1 MATSGTKE
9 SSFTADCA
17 TKQNTAKVTKHTCA
31 IRSSYHTA
39 SAEPPPKSPAKDE
52 MKETPAFQH
61 LKYKTP
67 PMRNDK
73 PITETTADT
82 LSGQRASAE
91 PLSQTSNDRS
101 EVTSHSPETKDT
113 IQSTNGKRAQVS
125 SNAVANAAVAAEKF
139 RENGGKER
147 DETTPKNF
155 VANGLHNG
163 DNQATLSQSIQ
174 HDGDEAVLYIG
185 GYGIPGCN
193 TRDHYEVKDD
203 YQSYLTPI
211 AVDGEYPEIESFS
224 ALSHE
229 DGNLEDDIQP
239 TGKFTKANITDK
251 PMRQKGPAT
260 LTKTKA
266 RNGTRQRS
274 GPSEPEIATDIER
287 YRNLSGFPK
296 PLHFLWIKKKKRW
309 HPTEQGQFE
318 DANEQNLV
326 GPQYDPKTLA
336 PSQQLQQQISHN
348 HYPFSEK
355 LHTGSRAYP
364 PINQLHAAMMQA
376 QQQQLKVPAMAKNQ
390 FTRGKEVQHQQ
401 QVQAAKIELVK
412 AYEKLQALQKSKT
425 TAYR

>member
-1 MATSGTKE
+1 
-9 SSFTADCA
+9 
-17 TKQNTAKVTKHTCA
+17 
-31 IRSSYHTA
+31 
-39 SAEPPPKSPAKDE
+39 
-52 MKETPAFQH
+52 
-61 LKYKTP
+61 
-67 PMRNDK
+67 
-73 PITETTADT
+73 
-82 LSGQRASAE
+82 
-91 PLSQTSNDRS
+91 
-101 EVTSHSPETKDT
+101 
-113 IQSTNGKRAQVS
+113 
-125 SNAVANAAVAAEKF
+125 
-139 RENGGKER
+139 
-147 DETTPKNF
+147 
-155 VANGLHNG
+155 
-163 DNQATLSQSIQ
+163 
-174 HDGDEAVLYIG
+174 
-185 GYGIPGCN
+185 
-193 TRDHYEVKDD
+193 
-203 YQSYLTPI
+203 
-211 AVDGEYPEIESFS
+211 
-224 ALSHE
+224 
-229 DGNLEDDIQP
+229 
-239 TGKFTKANITDK
+239 
-251 PMRQKGPAT
+251 MRQKGPAT